1 MEDRVIIDDNSE
13 RVTEPDKI
21 LENDLVVLEDD
32 NSQVQAFIRSNFTST
47 IKMKTGDSY
56 RIFTQYANFALAV
69 GVHDKKAFV
78 LDLNYDVFPWLLPL
92 KFKCAIR
99 HKSSIEAGFY
109 RMDNGEI
116 REYNGAGSYRYLHD
130 SSWLTESEDVYDG
143 KLVRMRLEADS
154 EQESLR
160 D

>member
-1 MEDRVIIDDNSE
+1 MDDRVIIDDDSE
-13 RVTEPDKI
+13 RITEPDKI
-21 LENDLVVLEDD
+21 IENDLVVLDD
-32 NSQVQAFIRSNFTST
+32 DKGQVQAFIRSNFTSK
-47 IKMKTGDSY
+47 IKMRTGDSY
-56 RIFTQYANFALAV
+56 RIFAQYANFALAV
-69 GVHDKKAFV
+69 GVHEKKAYV

-99 HKSSIEAGFY
+99 HKSSLEAGFY

-143 KLVRMRLEADS
+143 KLVRMRLEAES
-154 EQESLR
+154 ELEN
-160 D
+160 